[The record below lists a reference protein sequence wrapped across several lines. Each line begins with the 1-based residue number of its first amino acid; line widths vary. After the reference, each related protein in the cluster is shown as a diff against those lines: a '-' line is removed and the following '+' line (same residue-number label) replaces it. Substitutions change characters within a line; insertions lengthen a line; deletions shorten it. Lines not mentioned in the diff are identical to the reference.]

1 MLFPNTKLKNQLA
14 LINTLSKILIILIA
28 IFILPLLVRKV
39 SINDTDNKL
48 IDKLDQIYEIL
59 EYNGIEDFI
68 DIENDILGYGSYNIL
83 KEEYVSIEV
92 STDTLLYEYIETT
105 QRIIDDEILNYRV
118 ISATFEYDKVTYLVE
133 IGHSISSIINFEKEL
148 RKFAFYLLIL
158 LLTFTIILDLSI
170 VQILLRPFEQ
180 IIQKLKTNHHPSS
193 FDYSKVKTST
203 SDFKYLE
210 DSIHQL
216 MKKIETAF
224 NEEREYIGNIS
235 HEILT
240 PISIIRS
247 KLDNFSEN
255 TKLIHEDTL
264 KIYEAKITLGRLT
277 KLVRSL
283 LLLSRLENNE
293 YLVNEDLNINQHI
306 KLVLE
311 EINERFE
318 VKDIRVKTDLK
329 VSDYILKGNAELM
342 HILFFNLLNN
352 AAKYTNE
359 NGNIFIKSHIQN
371 DQFCIS
377 VTDDGVGISEDHLP
391 NIFSRFKKFQ
401 NRNNSFGLGLALVK
415 KICDIHQIFIEV
427 ESEPNKGSTFKL
439 LFPKL

>member
-1 MLFPNTKLKNQLA
+1 MKLKNQLA

-28 IFILPLLVRKV
+28 VFILPLLVRRI
-39 SINDTDNKL
+39 SINETDNQL
-48 IDKLDQIYEIL
+48 IDKLDQIYGIL
-59 EYNGIEDFI
+59 EDDGVEVFI
-68 DIENDILGYGSYNIL
+68 DIESDILGYGSYNIL

-118 ISATFEYDKVTYLVE
+118 ISATFEYDSGTYLVE

-148 RKFAFYLLIL
+148 REFAFYLLIL
-158 LLTFTIILDLSI
+158 LLTLTIILDLSI

-193 FDYSKVKTST
+193 FDYTKVKSST

-216 MKKIETAF
+216 MKKIEIAF

-255 TKLIHEDTL
+255 TTLIHEHSL
-264 KIYEAKITLGRLT
+264 KIHEVKITLGRLT

-283 LLLSRLENNE
+283 LLLSRIENNE
-293 YLVNEDLNINQHI
+293 YLVNKNLNINQHI
-306 KLVLE
+306 KIVLE

-318 VKDIRVKTDLK
+318 VKGISVSTDLPA
-329 VSDYILKGNAELM
+329 SEYILKGNAELM

-359 NGNIFIKSHIQN
+359 DGCVIIKSYERYNQHIVE
-371 DQFCIS
+371 IS
-377 VTDDGVGISEDHLP
+377 DDGVGIAEDHLP
-391 NIFSRFKKFQ
+391 SIFSRFKKFQ
-401 NRNNSFGLGLALVK
+401 KGNNSFGLGLALVK
-415 KICDIHQIFIEV
+415 KICDIHQIDIV
-427 ESEPNKGSTFKL
+427 VKSQPNKGSTFKL
-439 LFPKL
+439 IFPKL